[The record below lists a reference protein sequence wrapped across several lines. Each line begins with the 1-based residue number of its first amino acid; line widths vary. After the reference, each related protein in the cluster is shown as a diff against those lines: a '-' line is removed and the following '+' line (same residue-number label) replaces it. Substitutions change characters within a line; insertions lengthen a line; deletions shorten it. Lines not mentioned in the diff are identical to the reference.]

1 MVVVIQMYHM
11 KTATVR
17 DLRNNFKRISKWLQ
31 TGEVVQV
38 LKRGKPFARVIPEP
52 KQRTFVGACRS
63 PIPLP
68 PDIDEPLGVKWD
80 AQK

>member
-1 MVVVIQMYHM
+1 M

-17 DLRNNFKRISKWLQ
+17 DLRNEFHRISRWLEA
-31 TGEVVQV
+31 GEVVQV
-38 LKRGKPFARVIPEP
+38 LKRGKPFARVVPEP
-52 KQRTFVGACRS
+52 KAGTFLGACPS

-68 PDIDEPLGVKWD
+68 PDIDEPVKADWD